1 VPSLDSRARK
11 RSSGYLF
18 FVSLKH
24 HVLFFYPK
32 DDTPGCTK
40 EACAFREEYEQF
52 SELDTE
58 VIGISSDSVDSHKSF
73 AKKHNLSFTLLSDK
87 EKRSEGSMMFPTPWV

>member
-1 VPSLDSRARK
+1 MPSLDSRARK

-24 HVLFFYPK
+24 HVLFYPK

-58 VIGISSDSVDSHKSF
+58 VIGISSDSVDSHKRF